1 MALPFALYI
10 VCQQW
15 GSKFNITTINP
26 TNQKAEIINTTL
38 CRVSNIPIN
47 ASSCLLQV
55 GLTKWPQRSTAT
67 YCVNSGYYY

>member
-55 GLTKWPQRSTAT
+55 
-67 YCVNSGYYY
+67 V

>member
-38 CRVSNIPIN
+38 ETVEKP
-47 ASSCLLQV
+47 
-55 GLTKWPQRSTAT
+55 
-67 YCVNSGYYY
+67 